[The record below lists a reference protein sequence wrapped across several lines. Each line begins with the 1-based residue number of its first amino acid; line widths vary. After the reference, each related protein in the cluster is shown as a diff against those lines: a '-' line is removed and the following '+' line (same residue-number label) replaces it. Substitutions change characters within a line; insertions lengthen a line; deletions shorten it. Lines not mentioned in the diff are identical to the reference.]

1 MCNKKLFHSFISPF
15 HKKRNNEEFLCG
27 ARLVISGPIPTVRQ
41 KIADPRSWRGE
52 VLKSLFGDRVRC
64 KTTCFT
70 QRRAILPGCCKVLRD
85 RLPPQYM
92 RHLFRTPPPKILR
105 HVSSSMFYV
114 IAAFRL
120 PTECRV

>member
-1 MCNKKLFHSFISPF
+1 MLCSLFGVRIRF
-15 HKKRNNEEFLCG
+15 
-27 ARLVISGPIPTVRQ
+27 SGVTTAPADPATVRQ

>member
-1 MCNKKLFHSFISPF
+1 MCAAPF
-15 HKKRNNEEFLCG
+15 SSS
-27 ARLVISGPIPTVRQ
+27 VPTVRQ